1 MTTDRARL
9 EPFSYRTLSRL
20 VGDRV
25 IAVEPTVLDDAP
37 PPTLDETRRF
47 LALSTATM
55 TELTYAKILLEQKL
69 LLERD
74 AGTIVWLR
82 AEAAQIEAC
91 SALVRARMHAFEA
104 GRRAM
109 RPPTSDAVE
118 SARILGFRLDGL
130 MPDAATVEEVV
141 DLAAQMFAIWRET
154 QV

>member
-55 TELTYAKILLEQKL
+55 TELTYAKI

>member
-1 MTTDRARL
+1 MTTDRARV
-9 EPFSYRTLSRL
+9 EPFSYRTLSRM
-20 VGDRV
+20 VGDRS
-25 IAVEPTVLDDAP
+25 ISAESAVVDDVP
-37 PPTLDETRRF
+37 QPTLDESRRF
-47 LALSTATM
+47 LALSTAAM

-69 LLERD
+69 LLERH

-91 SALVRARMHAFEA
+91 TALVRARMHAFEA

-118 SARILGFRLDGL
+118 SARALGFRLGGL
-130 MPDAATVEEVV
+130 MPDDTTVEEVV
-141 DLAAQMFAIWRET
+141 DLAAKMFAIWQAT

>member
-1 MTTDRARL
+1 MTTDHVRV

-20 VGDRV
+20 AGDRATSTEAAV
-25 IAVEPTVLDDAP
+25 IDDAP
-37 PPTLDETRRF
+37 QPTLDEARRF
-47 LALSTATM
+47 LALSTAAM

-69 LLERD
+69 LVERD

-91 SALVRARMHAFEA
+91 TALVRARMHAFEA

-109 RPPTSDAVE
+109 RAPSSEAVA
-118 SARILGFRLDGL
+118 SARTLGFRLGGL
-130 MPDAATVEEVV
+130 MPEEATVEEVV
-141 DLAAQMFAIWRET
+141 DLAAKMFEIWQET